1 MSFSVGHFTVK
12 ERVGLLARDTAAD
25 FSNFHLLHYR
35 HIDGFMVTAK
45 NSGTHWLKYLI
56 SNTLATELNLPR
68 PRYASGRSANDF
80 VGNPKWPH
88 KYPQAPRIGSSHN
101 LPSSF
106 LGIWPIF
113 RALRLPPVVVLVRD
127 IEQAMLS
134 HYVKWR
140 EESGLSLSDY
150 VRVRPPGR
158 KGVADIWWYID
169 FFNRWGQFSA
179 RYPDRILVLRYE
191 DLRAEPARWLDV
203 VLRHYRIK
211 VKPSSINAA
220 VAASRREVM
229 RRELDPNA
237 GELIIPEDR
246 DRVSVSFSEEDRA
259 LIRALLAKHLKHS
272 FGYHYA
278 AEDWAAERALA

>member
-1 MSFSVGHFTVK
+1 MSVTVDEVTAR
-12 ERVGLLARDTAAD
+12 ERIALLARDTAAD

-56 SNTLATELNLPR
+56 SNALATELNLPR
-68 PRYASGRSANDF
+68 PRFASGKTANDF

-106 LGIWPIF
+106 LGLWPIF
-113 RALRLPPVVVLVRD
+113 RMLRLPPVVVLVRD

-140 EESGLSLSDY
+140 EESGLTLSDY
-150 VRVRPPGR
+150 VRVRAPGR
-158 KGVADIWWYID
+158 KGVADIWWYVD
-169 FFNRWGQFSA
+169 FFNRWGRFAS
-179 RYPDRILVLRYE
+179 RYPDRILVIRYE
-191 DLRAEPARWLDV
+191 DVRADPTQWLTA
-203 VLRHYRIK
+203 VLNHYK
-211 VKPSSINAA
+211 VKVAPSSIEAA
-220 VAASRREVM
+220 VQASQRESM

-237 GELIIPEDR
+237 GELIIPADR
-246 DRVSVSFSEEDRA
+246 DRGSARFSEEDRA
-259 LIRALLAKHLKHS
+259 VLHALLAKHLKYS
-272 FGYHYA
+272 FGYDYA
-278 AEDWAAERALA
+278 AEQWAASQALA